1 MTTLITSN
9 KEMKEIM
16 QIVKSPENFSSLVKG
31 VTKTV
36 ENETKN

>member
-16 QIVKSPENFSSLVKG
+16 QIVKSPEDFSLLVKG
-31 VTKTV
+31 VTKAV